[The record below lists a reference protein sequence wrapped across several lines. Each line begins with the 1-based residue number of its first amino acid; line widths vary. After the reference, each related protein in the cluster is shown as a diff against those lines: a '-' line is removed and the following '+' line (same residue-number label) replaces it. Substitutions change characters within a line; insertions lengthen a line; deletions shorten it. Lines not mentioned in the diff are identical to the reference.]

1 MAFSRRSL
9 LTSMAAGAA
18 VLATERAHAEAGDL
32 QPIYE
37 AAKKEGQL
45 TWYSGFLDQTICAQ
59 IGNAFSQKWPGL
71 TVNASK
77 TTSQVAFQRLL
88 QDMKG
93 GRIESDIFSS
103 TDLSHM
109 AYLQKKKL
117 LTHFEPPNAAGL
129 VPSLRQ
135 LDPKGD
141 YYPGWVGVGAIGY
154 NTSKLQAADAPKDW
168 SELTDPKWKD
178 KETFGSP
185 IYSGVVG
192 NWTVAMTKLYG
203 WDYFKKLNAL
213 NPLIGRSFDDSITV
227 LNSGERLV
235 GLVNIASVARNAAKG
250 NPLAVSHPAAGTLVV
265 PSATTIIAGCRSPNA
280 AKLFL
285 DFTCGPDYSAILA
298 ENFEVPLR
306 TDTPPPK
313 GMKPLSELKTLSPTL
328 DEVETMLPDN
338 KSKWKDTF
346 S

>member
-1 MAFSRRSL
+1 MTLSRRSML
-9 LTSMAAGAA
+9 ASMAAGAA
-18 VLATERAHAEAGDL
+18 ALASERALAQAGDL

-37 AAKKEGQL
+37 AAKKEGQI

-59 IGNAFSQKWPGL
+59 IGNAFSQKWPGI
-71 TVNASK
+71 TVNATK

-109 AYLQKKKL
+109 AFLQKKKL
-117 LTHFEPPNAAGL
+117 LLHFDPPNAAGI
-129 VPSLRQ
+129 VPALRQ

-141 YYPGWVGVGAIGY
+141 YFPGWLGVGAIGF
-154 NTSKLQAADAPKDW
+154 NTTKLAAAEAPQDW

-185 IYSGVVG
+185 VYSGVVG

-203 WDYFKKLNAL
+203 WDFFTKLNAL

-235 GLVNIASVARNAAKG
+235 GLVNIAAVARTAAKG
-250 NPLAVSHPAAGTLVV
+250 NPLAVNYPTSGTLVV

-285 DFTCGPDYSAILA
+285 DFACGPEYSHILA

-306 TDTPPPK
+306 TDVAPPK
-313 GMKPLSELKTLSPTL
+313 GVIALAGLKTLSPTL
-328 DEVETMLPDN
+328 DEVEAMLPDA
-338 KSKWKDTF
+338 KAKWKDTF